1 MSVLETKKKIVHEN
15 IHMIILVRK
24 NIPMITQTQ
33 KIFLINCVK
42 LCQWLNLVIYK
53 IKYYSDS

>member
-42 LCQWLNLVIYK
+42 LCQ
-53 IKYYSDS
+53 